1 MKTMHENSSFSL
13 LQLDEE
19 FGALADKAP
28 PTIRRKSNADR
39 MYGTGPMPKSSHVSF
54 D

>member
-1 MKTMHENSSFSL
+1 M
-13 LQLDEE
+13 QLDEE

-39 MYGTGPMPKSSHVSF
+39 MYGMGAGRDDRPMPKSSHVSF